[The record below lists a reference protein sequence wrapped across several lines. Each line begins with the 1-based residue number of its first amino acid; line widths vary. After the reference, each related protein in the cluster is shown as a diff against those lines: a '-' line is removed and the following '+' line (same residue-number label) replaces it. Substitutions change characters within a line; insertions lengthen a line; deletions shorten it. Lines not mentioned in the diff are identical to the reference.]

1 MIPSYVITYNP
12 LHTGRRGHIHTQ
24 RHIRP
29 IVPGT
34 VRSHTRVDEA
44 LGNPVLCK
52 ETLVSREPAS
62 GTQVLVEV
70 LEPFLRDI
78 KVIIHQ
84 TVAGVP
90 GVGKEYPDLAVLP
103 FAQAAAVLPLYP
115 DAMGPFLHEAGI
127 INREHR
133 AWYGSSG

>member
-1 MIPSYVITYNP
+1 V
-12 LHTGRRGHIHTQ
+12 
-24 RHIRP
+24 
-29 IVPGT
+29 
-34 VRSHTRVDEA
+34 VDEA

-133 AWYGSSG
+133 AWYGSSGLTGAAGKYQ

>member
-1 MIPSYVITYNP
+1 MVTSIRSVTSDPLCQEPSGP
-12 LHTGRRGHIHTQ
+12 
-24 RHIRP
+24 IR
-29 IVPGT
+29 V
-34 VRSHTRVDEA
+34 VDEA

-62 GTQVLVEV
+62 GDAVLVEV

-103 FAQAAAVLPLYP
+103 FGPGCRSIAALPRCN
-115 DAMGPFLHEAGI
+115 GPFLHEAGI

-133 AWYGSSG
+133 AWYGSSGLTGAAGKYQ

>member
-1 MIPSYVITYNP
+1 MVTSIRSVTSDPLCQEPSGP
-12 LHTGRRGHIHTQ
+12 
-24 RHIRP
+24 IR
-29 IVPGT
+29 V
-34 VRSHTRVDEA
+34 VDEA

-133 AWYGSSG
+133 ACMVHLG